1 MRMLLS
7 RLSPQVRLASL
18 IVLLLVVGTSTLA
31 GYYLWDQDLA
41 LAIGAPV
48 FTVLLQQCRYA
59 WRAVR
64 SSTQLRQLQSLE
76 TQSARDLTIHLG
88 DLQIKQAK
96 LVVSCLQGQSLD
108 DWVQFRFGKRLLAP
122 RPDPPEWE
130 QLKATLLRDLQAE
143 AKRRGRLF
151 QNGEKLDMRRVKVQ
165 RDRLRRPDAPTIYH
179 IDLAKTEY
187 FKFATM
193 SNALDLDVSAYLP
206 KASGRTLR
214 EIWSQYNVRELP
226 DLADLPAPACIG
238 TVTVVVAEQDYL
250 VCMLRGRAH
259 FQVGASSV
267 PVSSGKPAGEGSE
280 LRRRVHFVGEG
291 MLPIDRAM
299 DGSPSPHETAY
310 RGLCEELGFSR
321 EDVLNDPP
329 RLELK
334 QLGLFLDA
342 RRWQPVFCY
351 LAFARIT
358 FEQVIQ
364 RASAAKDSF
373 ETPEAIAREWS
384 IRNKDTRNLLIGTD
398 DRYRLA
404 SNHAEVALLLSLLY
418 KDGVSEVA
426 KWLGAKY

>member
-1 MRMLLS
+1 MRL
-7 RLSPQVRLASL
+7 VSL
-18 IVLLLVVGTSTLA
+18 TVLLLAVGTSTLA
-31 GYYLWDQDLA
+31 GYYLWNQDLA

-48 FTVLLQQCRYA
+48 FTVLLQRCRSA
-59 WRAVR
+59 WRAVQ
-64 SSTQLRQLQSLE
+64 SSKQLRHLRSLE
-76 TQSARDLTIHLG
+76 AQSAKDLTIHLG

-96 LVVSCLQGQSLD
+96 IVVSCLQGQSLE
-108 DWVQFRFGKRLLAP
+108 DWVQFRFGKKLLPP
-122 RPDPPEWE
+122 RPDPPEWR
-130 QLKATLLRDLQAE
+130 QLKAGLLRELQAE
-143 AKRRGRLF
+143 AKGRGRLF
-151 QNGEKLDMRRVKVQ
+151 QNGEKLDMRRVRVQ
-165 RDRLRRPDAPTIYH
+165 RDRSRRPDTATTYH

-193 SNALDLDVSAYLP
+193 SNALDVDVSAYLP

-226 DLADLPAPACIG
+226 DVADLPAPACVG
-238 TVTVVVAEQDYL
+238 TVTVVIAEQDCL

-267 PVSSGKPAGEGSE
+267 ILSTGEPAREESK

-299 DGSPSPHETAY
+299 DGRPSPDETAY

-321 EDVLNDPP
+321 EDVLTDPP

-334 QLGLFLDA
+334 QLGLFLDV

-351 LAFARIT
+351 LAFARMT
-358 FEQVIQ
+358 FEQIIQ
-364 RASAAKDSF
+364 RAAAAKDSF
-373 ETPEAIAREWS
+373 ESPEIIAREWS

-398 DRYRLA
+398 GRYRLA

-426 KWLGAKY
+426 KWLGGQV